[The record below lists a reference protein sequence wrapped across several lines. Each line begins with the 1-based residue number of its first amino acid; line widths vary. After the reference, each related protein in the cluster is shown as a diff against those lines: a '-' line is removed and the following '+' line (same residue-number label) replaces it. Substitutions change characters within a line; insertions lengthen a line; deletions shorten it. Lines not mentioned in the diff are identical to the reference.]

1 MINYKAV
8 IEYDGTEFCGFQIQ
22 PEGLRT
28 VQGEI
33 VKVLSRIFDIETKI
47 AYAGRTD
54 TRVHAANQVI
64 NFKCGE
70 ELDLYKF
77 KWSLNL
83 LLPKDISVKF
93 IEKVSDTFDSRRDAI
108 WREYSYFVVNDD
120 YQNVFLKRYSIL
132 VCRKLNLDLMIKACK
147 AFIGKKDFTSFC
159 SPSDDKKNKT
169 REVFEFEI
177 FKNESFGLSE
187 IFVFKIKA
195 NSFLYNMVRI
205 IVGTLL
211 EIGKGV
217 RDISTIEYAF
227 KNNNRDLAGKIVEA
241 KGLFLTGV
249 GYR

>member
-33 VKVLSRIFDIETKI
+33 VKVLSRIFDKETKI

-83 LLPKDISVKF
+83 LLPKDISVRF
-93 IEKVSDTFDSRRDAI
+93 IEKVSDMFDSR
-108 WREYSYFVVNDD
+108 
-120 YQNVFLKRYSIL
+120 
-132 VCRKLNLDLMIKACK
+132 
-147 AFIGKKDFTSFC
+147 
-159 SPSDDKKNKT
+159 
-169 REVFEFEI
+169 
-177 FKNESFGLSE
+177 
-187 IFVFKIKA
+187 
-195 NSFLYNMVRI
+195 
-205 IVGTLL
+205 
-211 EIGKGV
+211 
-217 RDISTIEYAF
+217 
-227 KNNNRDLAGKIVEA
+227 
-241 KGLFLTGV
+241 
-249 GYR
+249 